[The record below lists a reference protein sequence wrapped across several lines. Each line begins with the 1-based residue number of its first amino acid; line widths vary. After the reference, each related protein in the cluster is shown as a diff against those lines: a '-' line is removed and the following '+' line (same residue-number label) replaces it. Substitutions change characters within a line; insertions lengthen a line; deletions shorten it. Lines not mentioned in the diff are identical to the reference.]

1 MTTPSL
7 FPVQGDMRHDL
18 LVRLRRIE
26 GQVRGIQ
33 SMIQGGK
40 ADKDVLVQLK
50 AARSAL
56 RTTNNLVLMN
66 YLLHCRDGAECPDTR
81 PELPEEAVRV
91 LALFLDV

>member
-7 FPVQGDMRHDL
+7 FPADGDMRRDL

-66 YLLHCRDGAECPDTR
+66 YLLHCRDKGGCPETHS
-81 PELPEEAVRV
+81 EMSEEAVRV

>member
-1 MTTPSL
+1 MTAPTFSTT
-7 FPVQGDMRHDL
+7 DDNIRHDL

-26 GQVRGIQ
+26 GQMRGIQ

-66 YLLHCRDGAECPDTR
+66 YLLHCRDEAGCPEMHS
-81 PELPEEAVRV
+81 ELPEEAVRM